1 MFKAEYSRM
10 KFWIISMCLILPF
23 SLGTSLSRALM
34 ESAETYSIG
43 RALAFVAL
51 ATTCIWLNTLAN
63 RIRSHGSN
71 PWISLLALIPLVN
84 ILLALY
90 YGIAKG
96 TGNIKN

>member
-1 MFKAEYSRM
+1 
-10 KFWIISMCLILPF
+10 
-23 SLGTSLSRALM
+23 M

-43 RALAFVAL
+43 RVLAFVAL
-51 ATTCIWLNTLAN
+51 ASVCIWMNTLAN

-71 PWISLLALIPLVN
+71 PWITLFALVPLVN
-84 ILLALY
+84 ILLAFY